1 MAGNILDGIEALA
14 ALEQCGTVSEAA
26 IRLRLTQSAV
36 SKRIQALEKA
46 MGFRI
51 VEPDGRRVKLTSEGV
66 NLVERARPVLADLRT
81 LTQPVRS
88 ESVATLSLVLADS
101 IAASWGPHVVA
112 EALRG
117 LTDLEV
123 EMHAHRTVLL
133 IESVRLG
140 RYHIGLS
147 TDAPTARDLIH
158 HPVIDEPFAF
168 VRSGYS
174 STPSPRARGEG
185 GDEGTLIVIE
195 PGSATWRAIEP
206 LLERHHPELL
216 ARRIVPVESF
226 SAALQMVKAGFGDGI
241 APLGLVKEMRIQA
254 RAFSLLPGVQRTVSL
269 STRKTVNQLAS
280 FQRLRDGIVRSAR
293 RYFGAV
299 IPAKAGIQGRF

>member
-26 IRLRLTQSAV
+26 TRLRLTQSAV

-81 LTQPVRS
+81 LAQPVRS

-117 LTDLEV
+117 LSDVEV
-123 EMHAHRTVLL
+123 ELHAHRTVLL

-147 TDAPTARDLIH
+147 TDAPTAKDLIH
-158 HPVIDEPFAF
+158 HLVIEEPFAF
-168 VRSGYS
+168 VRCGYAAKAVKDA
-174 STPSPRARGEG
+174 PF
-185 GDEGTLIVIE
+185 IVIE

-226 SAALQMVKAGFGDGI
+226 STALQMIKAGFGDGL
-241 APLGLVKEMRIQA
+241 APLGLVKEMGIPP
-254 RAFSLLPGVQRTVSL
+254 RAFRLLPGVERRVSL
-269 STRKTVNQLAS
+269 STRKTINQLAS
-280 FQRLRDGIVRSAR
+280 FQRLRDGIVAAAQ
-293 RYFGAV
+293 RYFAR
-299 IPAKAGIQGRF
+299 AGK